1 MMWMILGFVL
11 ACYAVIGNDS
21 IQTIGTFLASNKSK
35 NWLVIWAYFASI
47 LTVVLV
53 YGWITYGGDVSY
65 GRLGRIP
72 VAEQIQWWHVLPMFA
87 LMLLTRVGIPVST
100 TFMALSI
107 FTGGS
112 IVLEKI
118 ITKSLIGY
126 GVAFLATFIVWIGLS
141 YFEKQV
147 LDKKFNQKAS
157 PIWTFLQWASTG
169 FLWSQWLIQ
178 DLANIYVYAPR
189 DLPLWMLVAS
199 LMLLLGLLALIVREK
214 GGKIQQIVERKTNT
228 LDVRSATF
236 IDFTYGMTLYIF
248 KTVNDLPMSTT
259 WVFLGTLAGREIILS
274 MMLKH
279 KGTKASFKDIG
290 SDLAK
295 ATFGLVI
302 SVVIAIGVRYLFV

>member
-1 MMWMILGFVL
+1 MIWMIIGFVL

-35 NWLVIWAYFASI
+35 NWLVIWGYFATI

-53 YGWITYGGDVSY
+53 YGWVKYSGDVSY

-72 VAEQIQWWHVLPMFA
+72 IAEQIQWWHVLPMLA

-118 ITKSLIGY
+118 ITKSLVGY

-141 YFEKQV
+141 YFERQV
-147 LDKKFNQKAS
+147 LNGRRDKKIS
-157 PIWTFLQWASTG
+157 PIWTLLQWASTG

-189 DLPLWMLVAS
+189 DLPLWMLIAS
-199 LMLLLGLLALIVREK
+199 LVLLLSLLALIVREK
-214 GGKIQQIVERKTNT
+214 GGKIQQIVEVKTNT

-236 IDFTYGMTLYIF
+236 IDFTYGLTLYIF

-279 KGTKASFKDIG
+279 KGMKTSFKDVG
-290 SDLAK
+290 SDLGK
-295 ATFGLVI
+295 ATIGLVI
-302 SVVIAIGVRYLFV
+302 SVLIAVGVRYLFV